1 MHIIGHVNG
10 IYCIFHRLIPISG
23 GTLILWNPATRS
35 YKHILPPVSFPFP
48 LYLQHG
54 FASVYDCGDEVCRPE
69 GFHFGFGY
77 DHTIKDYKVVVICH
91 WISQYKWPSD
101 EFWHVRVYNN
111 ANDLWTNICCLK
123 YCFYSFGEDVRLA
136 FPYIVSDPE
145 FCNNFIHGACHWS
158 GVKRDEHK
166 GEEFAYCVLV
176 FSMVDV
182 DHSFKVMGGPPIL
195 YDNSIQ
201 PKMSVWVFKET
212 ICFVARFVEKE
223 NIEVWIMKEYG
234 VEDSWDLHV
243 SIATQT
249 LDPEFGV
256 VGISDDER
264 IFLGDNNGRLVSYGL
279 HDNQVE
285 ENNGVQVKPLESYN
299 GTLGVFNYVESL
311 SPINP
316 PTNSNQPLL

>member
-123 YCFYSFGEDVRLA
+123 YCFYSLGEDVRLA

-212 ICFVARFVEKE
+212 ICFVARFLEKK